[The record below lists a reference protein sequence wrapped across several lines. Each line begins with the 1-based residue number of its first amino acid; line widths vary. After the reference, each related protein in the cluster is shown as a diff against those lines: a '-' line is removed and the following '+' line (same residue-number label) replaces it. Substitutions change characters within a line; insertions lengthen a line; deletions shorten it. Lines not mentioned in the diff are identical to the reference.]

1 LAGTREEHCRHSSES
16 SSDGHGALGPPPLWH
31 PPAAADFRF
40 CRHRLEQAAVGGV
53 RRRPRTEQEAPPQ
66 PCRQASGGSGA
77 SAYGTADVCSA
88 PTRTDRRGRSARP
101 TSARPHARGD
111 DRRHGPQRA
120 AGVVGRVQVGGRID
134 VGRVHPADLDARARG
149 ELEAQGLGEA
159 GKASLAGAVARR
171 PGHRHPAEDRGDVD
185 DHATATP
192 LEEVRQRRV
201 GPVYRAEQVQFDQAR
216 LRFERD
222 LFESKI
228 GKAACLWR
236 TLRNG

>member
-1 LAGTREEHCRHSSES
+1 MATARLAHLRSGISQPPRISGSAGTVSNKPPSEAS
-16 SSDGHGALGPPPLWH
+16 AGGPERNRKRLPNL
-31 PPAAADFRF
+31 AA
-40 CRHRLEQAAVGGV
+40 
-53 RRRPRTEQEAPPQ
+53 RRPV
-66 PCRQASGGSGA
+66 GSGA

-120 AGVVGRVQVGGRID
+120 ARVVGRVQVGGRID

-149 ELEAQGLGEA
+149 ELEPQGLGEA